1 MSVGHLHYVLLCC
14 VCPSRRTRARSRL
27 RLKNRRQTYR
37 ESTVEACTPSSLT
50 ALRAAPAQVRQLRC
64 TTAAIRARRSG
75 AVPQEAPAAVH
86 AVRAGPHSAAP
97 RPAPTPRPAQGST
110 WSRRSAPGHGEVRGR
125 GRSSTARSR
134 PSVAPGTGW
143 SRVLTAAISAPR
155 WGAVLRLPPPHTHN
169 GPVPAR
175 ALEPSLGEEGAGT
188 RPRAPPAP
196 HRALCDPERHE
207 AGSARRLAA
216 PTGGRRPPTKGPFTH
231 PERFRARGGAGGG
244 GGRPR
249 GDEWDLGAGRAG
261 SLGKSRAGPQH
272 VAVAPTAD
280 SARAGGALRAPIC
293 PPTHHPSIIH
303 PSASAAVTPTA
314 WSRPLPSAPP
324 QRPVLNVT
332 LPPERRVRR

>member
-1 MSVGHLHYVLLCC
+1 MHTFQPH
-14 VCPSRRTRARSRL
+14 
-27 RLKNRRQTYR
+27 
-37 ESTVEACTPSSLT
+37 
-50 ALRAAPAQVRQLRC
+50 RAAGCAGTGQTASLHNGSNQSSALWSRTPGSPRSSPCRTCGTAQR
-64 TTAAIRARRSG
+64 G
-75 AVPQEAPAAVH
+75 AP
-86 AVRAGPHSAAP
+86 P
-97 RPAPTPRPAQGST
+97 RPHPPARTGQHVVAALS
-110 WSRRSAPGHGEVRGR
+110 PGHGEVRGR
-125 GRSSTARSR
+125 ARSSTARSC

-324 QRPVLNVT
+324 QRRLSA
-332 LPPERRVRR
+332 LS

>member
-1 MSVGHLHYVLLCC
+1 MHTFQPHRAAGCAGTGQTASLHNGSNQSSALW
-14 VCPSRRTRARSRL
+14 SRTPGSPRSSPCRTCGTAQRGAPPRPHPPARTGQHVVAALSPGARRGARARPLLHGSQPSERCSG
-27 RLKNRRQTYR
+27 NG
-37 ESTVEACTPSSLT
+37 VEPRTDGGDFGP
-50 ALRAAPAQVRQLRC
+50 ALGC
-64 TTAAIRARRSG
+64 
-75 AVPQEAPAAVH
+75 
-86 AVRAGPHSAAP
+86 
-97 RPAPTPRPAQGST
+97 GSPVT
-110 WSRRSAPGHGEVRGR
+110 
-125 GRSSTARSR
+125 
-134 PSVAPGTGW
+134 
-143 SRVLTAAISAPR
+143 
-155 WGAVLRLPPPHTHN
+155 PPHTHN